1 MRESLPPW
9 HAPQGGDDPLA
20 GHVEPERARKR
31 RHLRLADD
39 QVDTTRAFDGK
50 ADAYGRNRFDYSPRA
65 IDAIV
70 AIAGL
75 DKIPDCQVGA

>member
-1 MRESLPPW
+1 MS
-9 HAPQGGDDPLA
+9 
-20 GHVEPERARKR
+20 
-31 RHLRLADD
+31 
-39 QVDTTRAFDGK
+39 DTTRAFDGK

-75 DKIPDCQVGA
+75 DTIPDCQVGA